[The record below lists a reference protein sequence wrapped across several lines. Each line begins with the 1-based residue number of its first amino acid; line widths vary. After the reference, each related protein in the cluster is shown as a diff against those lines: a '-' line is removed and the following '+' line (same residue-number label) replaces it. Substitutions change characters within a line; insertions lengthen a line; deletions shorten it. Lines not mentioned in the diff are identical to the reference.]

1 MMSDEAI
8 GAAQR
13 LRHPIRVVARR
24 TGISRHVLRAWER
37 RYGVVAP
44 GRTGGG
50 QRVYSDADI
59 ERLKLLRQ
67 LVEAGWPISRA
78 AELSEAELVQLAAEA
93 VPARD
98 GGSPG
103 SAVAQ
108 AGGAS
113 GDGAAYVDS
122 CLEAAAR
129 ADYEVVR
136 RVLVRAVVSL
146 RPGDLLEQVIG
157 PLLTEVGE
165 RWHRGELRAA
175 QEHAV
180 SVAVRSV
187 LAFLLSAYEAELEAP
202 LLVATTLEGDLHEF
216 GALLASLVAAE
227 AGWRVLYLGPSL
239 PVDEIV
245 DAAVAGGAAAVA
257 LSVVDGIGEAELV
270 RELGRL
276 RAGLPAAV
284 RVLVGGRM
292 AAAHR
297 AAVARLEGVEPADLE
312 LLRRTL
318 PRFTGGEVLA

>member
-1 MMSDEAI
+1 M
-8 GAAQR
+8 
-13 LRHPIRVVARR
+13 
-24 TGISRHVLRAWER
+24 
-37 RYGVVAP
+37 
-44 GRTGGG
+44 
-50 QRVYSDADI
+50 
-59 ERLKLLRQ
+59 
-67 LVEAGWPISRA
+67 
-78 AELSEAELVQLAAEA
+78 
-93 VPARD
+93 
-98 GGSPG
+98 
-103 SAVAQ
+103 
-108 AGGAS
+108 
-113 GDGAAYVDS
+113 DS

-129 ADYEVVR
+129 ADYEAVR